1 MKRGAGED
9 KTRRQKGR
17 GRAAHVRRLER
28 GEMNRHGDEQ
38 KRRKGMEEGQKVGKA
53 TGRRGEEQV
62 EDSWRALIPK
72 YI

>member
-17 GRAAHVRRLER
+17 GRATHVRRFER

-38 KRRKGMEEGQKVGKA
+38 KRR
-53 TGRRGEEQV
+53 RGV
-62 EDSWRALIPK
+62 EDG
-72 YI
+72 